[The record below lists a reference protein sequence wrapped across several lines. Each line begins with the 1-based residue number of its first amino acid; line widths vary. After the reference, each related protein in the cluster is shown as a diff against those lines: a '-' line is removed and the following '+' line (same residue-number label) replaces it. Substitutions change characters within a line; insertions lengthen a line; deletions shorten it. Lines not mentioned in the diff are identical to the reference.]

1 MQTDSCLR
9 AVRDNA
15 KRMARSRATAT
26 TLAVLGALAATA
38 AAAPTALV
46 VSSPAHAAARQT
58 IAVEP
63 YVSKLASYAGVLAWS
78 HWDSKA
84 KTFRLSV
91 HFRGHTEL
99 LPVAPRKVPF
109 DVDLGPDAQG
119 HTVAVYSRCRREE
132 AVWIQGVPGART
144 VIPGGCAL
152 YRYSFASRRETR
164 IAGVVGAGSGSFYLP
179 TVWRNELAYVRA
191 RRSPTPALYAQPL
204 TAPRGQRRIVAV
216 ALPGGTGS
224 TPGPVALDLRGAELA
239 FAWYGAGGSQLDSE
253 IRLDTFSAT
262 RSLSADGLAAETSE
276 NRSPGFLGFP
286 SLTTGGIFYGQ
297 FDGSAITPND
307 DAFAVIDSAGA
318 GGTAAAP
325 HALRSQ
331 TRDGNTTYAMF
342 GSYDGTFADCGLGG
356 CTLSAFVGLPYR

>member
-1 MQTDSCLR
+1 MQTDPCLG

-15 KRMARSRATAT
+15 EPMASSRATAT
-26 TLAVLGALAATA
+26 TLTVLGALAATA
-38 AAAPTALV
+38 TTAATALA
-46 VSSPAHAAARQT
+46 VSPPARAGARQT

-99 LPVAPRKVPF
+99 LPLAPRKVPF

-132 AVWIQGVPGART
+132 AVWVQGVPGART

-152 YRYSFASRRETR
+152 YRYSFASRREAR
-164 IAGVVGAGSGSFYLP
+164 IAGIAGAGSGSFYLP

-191 RRSPTPALYAQPL
+191 RGSATPALYEQPL
-204 TAPRGQRRIVAV
+204 TAPRGGRIVAV

-224 TPGPVALDLRGAELA
+224 TPGPVALDLRGTELA

-286 SLTTGGIFYGQ
+286 SLTPGGIFYGQ
-297 FDGSAITPND
+297 FDGSTITPND
-307 DAFAVIDSAGA
+307 DAFAVIDAAGA
-318 GGTAAAP
+318 GRTATAP

-342 GSYDGTFADCGLGG
+342 GPYDGTFANCGLGG